1 MHLQLHLDFVTAW
14 ENSDPHS
21 FSIFPS
27 QILNLHLQTEYVKAG
42 GPSNIMKCDN
52 S

>member
-1 MHLQLHLDFVTAW
+1 MDLQLRLDFITAW
-14 ENSDPHS
+14 EKTDLHS
-21 FSIFPS
+21 FPVFLS